1 MSDRALGMVE
11 TRGLVASIEAADAMV
26 KAAKVQLLGKEK
38 VAGGL
43 VTILVEGE
51 TAAVKSAVDAGAAAA
66 QRVGE
71 LVSTH
76 IIPRPD
82 DQIDEIIVRKT
93 GIETKRNKQEPLRE
107 KQSKPITEKK
117 LEPVLEKKLEPAP
130 EKKPGRRR
138 KQNKII
144 KKESSEIIEPI
155 IKSSSSSTIDRLKE
169 EALGLTSATEKPEKT
184 KSKGELKFSM
194 AELEVMN
201 VHQLRR
207 FARDIESF
215 PIKGREISRANRG
228 ELLDFFKALLK

>member
-11 TRGLVASIEAADAMV
+11 TRGLIASIEAADAMV

-38 VAGGL
+38 IQGGL
-43 VTILVEGE
+43 VTILIEGE
-51 TAAVKSAVDAGAAAA
+51 TAAVKSAIDAGAAAA
-66 QRVGE
+66 QRIGE
-71 LVSTH
+71 LVSIH

-82 DQIDEIIVRKT
+82 DQIDKIVLRNTPIKT
-93 GIETKRNKQEPLRE
+93 IRNKQELIPEE
-107 KQSKPITEKK
+107 KSEPI
-117 LEPVLEKKLEPAP
+117 P
-130 EKKPGRRR
+130 ERKSERSR
-138 KQNKII
+138 KQIQI
-144 KKESSEIIEPI
+144 KEDESSEIPEPVF
-155 IKSSSSSTIDRLKE
+155 KSSSSSTIERLKE
-169 EALGLTSATEKPEKT
+169 EAFGGTATIEKSGKT
-184 KSKGELKFSM
+184 KSKREFKFSM

>member
-1 MSDRALGMVE
+1 MADRALGMIE

-38 VAGGL
+38 VDGGL

-51 TAAVKSAVDAGAAAA
+51 TAAVKAAVDAGAAAA

-82 DQIDEIIVRKT
+82 DQIDAIIVRNT
-93 GIETKRNKQEPLRE
+93 SIETKRNKQ
-107 KQSKPITEKK
+107 KPISEKK
-117 LEPVLEKKLEPAP
+117 PEPIPEKKFEPVP
-130 EKKPGRRR
+130 EKKPERRR
-138 KQNKII
+138 KQIKI
-144 KKESSEIIEPI
+144 KEKESSEEIEPI
-155 IKSSSSSTIDRLKE
+155 FKSSSSSTIDRLKE
-169 EALGLTSATEKPEKT
+169 EALGDTSTIEKSGKT
-184 KSKGELKFSM
+184 KSKGEFKFSM
-194 AELEVMN
+194 VELEVMN

>member
-11 TRGLVASIEAADAMV
+11 TRGLIASIEAADAML
-26 KAAKVQLLGKEK
+26 KAANVHLLGKDRAD
-38 VAGGL
+38 AGL
-43 VTILVEGE
+43 ITILIEGE

-82 DQIDEIIVRKT
+82 DQISGIITRNSPIVTQKTTREPIFEKESESIREKKIELIPERKP
-93 GIETKRNKQEPLRE
+93 ERKKRQTKIKEKEKPEEVEPLF
-107 KQSKPITEKK
+107 
-117 LEPVLEKKLEPAP
+117 
-130 EKKPGRRR
+130 
-138 KQNKII
+138 
-144 KKESSEIIEPI
+144 
-155 IKSSSSSTIDRLKE
+155 KSSSFSTIERLKE
-169 EALGLTSATEKPEKT
+169 EALGKSSNVEKSGKP
-184 KSKGELKFSM
+184 KSKKELNFSM

-228 ELLDFFKALLK
+228 ELLDFLKALLK

>member
-1 MSDRALGMVE
+1 MADRALGMIE

-38 VAGGL
+38 VDGGL

-51 TAAVKSAVDAGAAAA
+51 TAAVKAAVDAGAAAA

-82 DQIDEIIVRKT
+82 DQIDAIIVRNT
-93 GIETKRNKQEPLRE
+93 SIETKRNKQ
-107 KQSKPITEKK
+107 KPISEKK
-117 LEPVLEKKLEPAP
+117 PEPIPEKKFEPVP
-130 EKKPGRRR
+130 EKKPERRR
-138 KQNKII
+138 KQIKI
-144 KKESSEIIEPI
+144 KEKESSEEIEPMF
-155 IKSSSSSTIDRLKE
+155 KSSSSSTIDRLKE
-169 EALGLTSATEKPEKT
+169 EALGDTSTIEKSGKT
-184 KSKGELKFSM
+184 KSKGEFKFSM
-194 AELEVMN
+194 VELEVMN

-228 ELLDFFKALLK
+228 ELLDFFKTLLK

>member
-38 VAGGL
+38 IQGGL
-43 VTILVEGE
+43 VTILVLGE

-66 QRVGE
+66 RRIGE

-76 IIPRPD
+76 VIPRPD
-82 DQIDEIIVRKT
+82 DQIDEIVGSAGT
-93 GIETKRNKQEPLRE
+93 GQIAKELRRE
-107 KQSKPITEKK
+107 KI
-117 LEPVLEKKLEPAP
+117 PAEQRP
-130 EKKPGRRR
+130 EKLKR
-138 KQNKII
+138 KVEV
-144 KKESSEIIEPI
+144 KEKEFVE
-155 IKSSSSSTIDRLKE
+155 KEKREVSSSTIDRLKK
-169 EALGLTSATEKPEKT
+169 EALGKTEPAEKTITEK
-184 KSKGELKFSM
+184 SASELNFTM
-194 AELEVMN
+194 EELEVMN

>member
-1 MSDRALGMVE
+1 MADRALGMIE
-11 TRGLVASIEAADAMV
+11 TRGLIASIEAADAMV
-26 KAAKVQLLGKEK
+26 KAAKVQLIGKEK
-38 VAGGL
+38 VQGGL
-43 VTILVEGE
+43 VTILVVGE

-82 DQIDEIIVRKT
+82 DQIDEMIKEVITVERKP
-93 GIETKRNKQEPLRE
+93 RKQEE
-107 KQSKPITEKK
+107 EI
-117 LEPVLEKKLEPAP
+117 VLEKKP
-130 EKKPGRRR
+130 ERVA
-138 KQNKII
+138 KQKEI
-144 KKESSEIIEPI
+144 KAKESFDEVKPVQRTSA
-155 IKSSSSSTIDRLKE
+155 SLTIDRLKK
-169 EALGLTSATEKPEKT
+169 EALGKSITLERTEKT
-184 KSKGELKFSM
+184 RSASKINFTM

-207 FARDIESF
+207 FARDFESF